1 MAISEPTTESA
12 KSELTNGAIVRR
24 LLGLAW
30 HYRLG
35 CLRVIGLQVLLLA
48 LSLGALGLTGVGIDY
63 ILQQLAHTAR
73 MPHWP
78 FGLTPPSFWPPMAV
92 LAVLAAV
99 VVVMAVLRGWLTYR
113 YSLANVR
120 LVQRGIVVDLRS
132 RIYDKLQ
139 RLSFRFFDDNVSGT
153 LINRVTSDVQSVRL
167 FVDGVVIQT
176 LMLLISLAFYA
187 GYMAHICPRL
197 MLACLAP
204 LPLMA
209 VISLR
214 FARAVRP
221 AYLADRDR
229 VDRMILDLSEAVQ
242 GVQVIKGFTREKE
255 EEQCFASVN
264 RAVLDQKLR
273 IFRLLS
279 RYSPSVNL
287 VSHLSVAI
295 LLGYG
300 GWLVMRDELALG
312 SGLIVF
318 LGLLQRFS
326 GQVNSITT
334 ITDSVQQSLAAAR
347 RVFEVLDAPPEVQS
361 HPRALRKP
369 KLAGRIQFENV
380 AFEYEP
386 GAAVLTGI
394 TLDIPA
400 GNCTGILGTTGSG
413 KSTLLSLIPRFYDVT
428 GGRLCVDG
436 VDLRRISLED
446 LRRQVGIVFQESYL
460 FSNTVAANIAFGA
473 PSASRERIEQAAR
486 LASAHE
492 FIERLPKG
500 YDTVLSEAGSDLSGG
515 QRQRLAIAR
524 AILLDPPI
532 LLLDDP
538 TAAVDAETEREIL
551 DAIESAMRGRTT
563 LLVTHRISA
572 LRRADRIVVLH
583 RGRIEQIGTH
593 GELTLVKG
601 TYRRSANL
609 QTGDDE
615 PAPLPPAGGGIT

>member
-1 MAISEPTTESA
+1 MTELNTASET
-12 KSELTNGAIVRR
+12 SELTNGAIVRR

-35 CLRVIGLQVLLLA
+35 CLRLIALQVTLLA
-48 LSLGALGLTGVGIDY
+48 LSLSALGLTGIGIDY
-63 ILQQLAHTAR
+63 IRRQLVPTAR
-73 MPHWP
+73 VPHWP
-78 FGLTPPSFWPPMAV
+78 FGLTPPAGWPDM
-92 LAVLAAV
+92 LALAALAAAV
-99 VVVMAVLRGWLTYR
+99 VAMAVLRGWLTYQ
-113 YSLANVR
+113 YSLANVH
-120 LVQRGIVVDLRS
+120 LVQRGIVVDLRA

-153 LINRVTSDVQSVRL
+153 LINRVIGDVQSVRL

-176 LMLLISLAFYA
+176 LILLISLAFYA
-187 GYMAHICPRL
+187 AYMAQLCPRL

-209 VISLR
+209 VISRR
-214 FARAVRP
+214 FARTVRP
-221 AYLADRDR
+221 AYMADRER
-229 VDRMILDLSEAVQ
+229 VDRMILGLSEAIQ
-242 GVQVIKGFTREKE
+242 GVQVIKGFAREKE
-255 EEQCFASVN
+255 EEQRFAAAN
-264 RAVLDQKLR
+264 RAVLDQKR
-273 IFRLLS
+273 GIFRLVS

-326 GQVNSITT
+326 GQVNNITT

-347 RVFEVLDAPPEVQS
+347 RVFEILDAPAEVQS
-361 HPRALRKP
+361 HPRAIRKP
-369 KLAGRIQFENV
+369 RLLGRVQFEN
-380 AFEYEP
+380 ATFEYEP
-386 GAAVLTGI
+386 GAPVLTGI

-400 GNCTGILGTTGSG
+400 GSCMGILGTMGSG

-428 GGRLCVDG
+428 GGRLLVDD
-436 VDLRRISLED
+436 VDVRRISLED
-446 LRRQVGIVFQESYL
+446 LRRQVGIVFQESFL
-460 FSNTVAANIAFGA
+460 FSNTVAANISFGA
-473 PSASRERIEQAAR
+473 PDASRERIEQAAR

-500 YDTVLSEAGSDLSGG
+500 YDTVLSEAGGDLSGG

-551 DAIESAMRGRTT
+551 DAIEGAMRGRTT
-563 LLVTHRISA
+563 LLVTNRISA

-593 GELTLVKG
+593 DELMLVKG
-601 TYRRSANL
+601 HYRRSARL
-609 QTGDDE
+609 QTGDE
-615 PAPLPPAGGGIT
+615 EQAPPPSCGGGIA

>member
-1 MAISEPTTESA
+1 MTELTSESA
-12 KSELTNGAIVRR
+12 TSELTNGAIVRR
-24 LLGLAW
+24 LMWLAW

-48 LSLGALGLTGVGIDY
+48 LSLSALGLTGVGIDY
-63 ILQQLAHTAR
+63 IRQRLAPTAR
-73 MPHWP
+73 VPHWP
-78 FGLTPPSFWPPMAV
+78 FGLTPPSDWPPMAV
-92 LAVLAAV
+92 LAALAAAV
-99 VVVMAVLRGWLTYR
+99 VAMAVVRGWLTYR

-120 LVQRGIVVDLRS
+120 LVQRGIVVDLRA

-153 LINRVTSDVQSVRL
+153 LINRVTGDVQSVRL

-176 LMLLISLAFYA
+176 LILLISLAFYA
-187 GYMAHICPRL
+187 VYMAQICPRL

-209 VISLR
+209 VISVR

-229 VDRMILDLSEAVQ
+229 VDRMILDLSEAIE

-255 EEQCFASVN
+255 EEQRFAAAN
-264 RAVLDQKLR
+264 LAVLDQKRR

-287 VSHLSVAI
+287 ISHLSVAI

-318 LGLLQRFS
+318 LGLLQRFA

-347 RVFEVLDAPPEVQS
+347 RVFEILDAPTEVQS
-361 HPRALRKP
+361 HPRALRQP
-369 KLAGRIQFENV
+369 HLAGPVQFEN
-380 AFEYEP
+380 ASFEYEP
-386 GAAVLTGI
+386 GVPVLTGI

-400 GNCTGILGTTGSG
+400 GSCMGILGTMGAG

-446 LRRQVGIVFQESYL
+446 LRRQVGIVFQESFL

-473 PSASRERIEQAAR
+473 PDASRERIERAAR

-500 YDTVLSEAGSDLSGG
+500 YDTVLSEAGGDLSGG

-593 GELTLVKG
+593 DELMLVKG
-601 TYRRSANL
+601 PYRRSARL
-609 QTGDDE
+609 QTGDE
-615 PAPLPPAGGGIT
+615 EHPAPPPATGGGIS